1 MQSSPLSGAD
11 DIQALRDLIAR
22 LPATS
27 LVDFDEQI
35 QLASVRSTVRVWRDE
50 QQVVGFAY
58 VDDYDNLWFETLP
71 EHPLLDELEDQV
83 IAWGVACINV
93 RNAHALDCSCSA
105 DDAHRIQLL
114 ERRGFERQS
123 VRTLRYSRPLSA
135 PVAAYPLPQGFSMRS
150 VQGESEVERLV
161 ALHRAAFG
169 TQHMTAEQRLAM
181 MRAPGY
187 IPELDLVAV
196 APGGELAAFCVC
208 GFADSERKIGYTDP
222 IGTHPRYQRLGL
234 AKALVSAGLIGLRKA
249 GVQAAELGTSS
260 ENGTLQKLAAALG
273 FVCSAEKVWFSKVVA

>member
-35 QLASVRSTVRVWRDE
+35 QLASVRSTGRVWRDE

-71 EHPLLDELEDQV
+71 EHALLDELEDQV
-83 IAWGVACINV
+83 IAWGVACITA

-105 DDAHRIQLL
+105 GDAHRIQLL
-114 ERRGFERQS
+114 ERRGFERQP

-135 PVAAYPLPQGFSMRS
+135 PVAADPLP
-150 VQGESEVERLV
+150 
-161 ALHRAAFG
+161 
-169 TQHMTAEQRLAM
+169 
-181 MRAPGY
+181 
-187 IPELDLVAV
+187 
-196 APGGELAAFCVC
+196 
-208 GFADSERKIGYTDP
+208 
-222 IGTHPRYQRLGL
+222 
-234 AKALVSAGLIGLRKA
+234 
-249 GVQAAELGTSS
+249 
-260 ENGTLQKLAAALG
+260 
-273 FVCSAEKVWFSKVVA
+273 